1 MRLLGLLTALAAAAV
16 VAGCSA
22 PPEPAEKPTPSSAVP
37 SVGHG
42 AFAYCLSQHGVPAP
56 PGPSTEPPAGVD
68 RKAWEAAM
76 SECASLAPGPG
87 PGPS

>member
-1 MRLLGLLTALAAAAV
+1 MRRLGVYAAIAAAAAV
-16 VAGCSA
+16 TACSA
-22 PPEPAEKPTPSSAVP
+22 QSEPAGESTPSSVTP

-56 PGPSTEPPAGVD
+56 PGPAADPPAGVD
-68 RKAWEAAM
+68 RKTWETAM

-87 PGPS
+87 PS